1 MALPTALPELPTG
14 LAGDPDAQTEYIQAL
29 RKVVQS
35 LDNRNKTNWFSVAG
49 ALLDPGKTGSAGE
62 AIGRAGTELGRQQEK
77 QEDQEPSIA
86 MMRAQLAGQTYQMKN
101 EAKAL
106 EVLAGAMGTDPKTL
120 STQLSTG
127 NVPSSSI
134 SRITPEVL
142 ATAEY
147 LSPKVGAIAKN
158 VFSMELETKKA
169 ITEDLKAGSS
179 IVDLVGRFGKD
190 RVMSVLNPKSL
201 PSSVQ
206 PLARTATAPAAP
218 TAPAVPTA
226 ATAPTPAASPIPL
239 TNDDVAPA
247 KSPMSGR
254 NPQLQ
259 PDQEAPVKRV
269 GGRTLEEALA
279 LTKQNNLSHGVPF
292 TKDDAAI
299 FTRRFNGAPADPVA
313 PTPAPVAQAVQPTAA
328 PAATVVAQNPDEN
341 LPWAAQ
347 GEVAKSRLEK
357 SDKPWQEKKDA
368 IYEWDPEKIQGSNN
382 RIREIHDIVKEKP
395 QVAGILKKQGLL
407 SAFANA
413 AQEGVTLGQFG
424 NISVPTEKFIASLN
438 LKDTDQRD
446 AARLA
451 TLLNQEFL
459 ERFKAY
465 KSTLGPSI
473 SNADMML
480 GKSSLVTPQDTADAI
495 KYWTQHGL
503 VINHQREAL
512 YNKALQYDVQY
523 GQSAGPQKFFGS
535 PHYTETVKQY
545 QPLYDQLMKQSP
557 LYKRP

>member
-1 MALPTALPELPTG
+1 MALPTVLPTLPTG
-14 LAGDPDAQTEYIQAL
+14 LAGDPDAQREYTTAL
-29 RKVVQS
+29 QKVLSS
-35 LDNRNKTNWFSVAG
+35 LDNRNKTNWFSIAG
-49 ALLDPGKTGSAGE
+49 QLFDPGRTGNAGE
-62 AIGRAGTELGRQQEK
+62 AIGRTATEVGKQQEK
-77 QEDQEPSIA
+77 QEEQEPTIA
-86 MMRAQLAGQTYQMKN
+86 MMRAQLAGQTYQIKN
-101 EAKAL
+101 EGKAL
-106 EVLAGAMGTDPKTL
+106 EVLAGAIGTDPKTL
-120 STQLSTG
+120 STQLSNGTLPPG
-127 NVPSSSI
+127 AI
-134 SRITPEVL
+134 SRITPEIM

-147 LSPKVGAIAKN
+147 LSPKVGSIAKN
-158 VFSMELETKKA
+158 VFDMELKTNQA
-169 ITEDLKAGSS
+169 VTEDRKAGAS
-179 IVDLVGRFGKD
+179 IADLIGKYGKD
-190 RVMSVLNPKSL
+190 RVLSVINPSSL
-201 PSSVQ
+201 PNSMQ
-206 PLARTATAPAAP
+206 PQSTAPAANP
-218 TAPAVPTA
+218 PVANTAPA
-226 ATAPTPAASPIPL
+226 PL
-239 TNDDVAPA
+239 TNNDVAPA

-347 GEVAKSRLEK
+347 SEVAKSRIEK
-357 SDKPWQEKKDA
+357 ADKLWQEKKDA
-368 IYEWDPEKIQGSNN
+368 INEWDPEKIQGSNN

-395 QVAGILKKQGLL
+395 QVAGLLKKQGLL

-424 NISVPTEKFIASLN
+424 NISVPTEKFISSLN

-495 KYWTQHGL
+495 KYWSQHGL
-503 VINHQREAL
+503 VVNHQREAL
-512 YNKALQYDVQY
+512 YNKALQYDTQY
-523 GQSAGPQKFFGS
+523 GQSSGPQKFFSS
-535 PHYTETVKQY
+535 PYYTETIKQY
-545 QPLYDQLMKQSP
+545 QPLYDQLIKQSP

>member
-1 MALPTALPELPTG
+1 MALPTALPALPTG
-14 LAGDPDAQTEYIQAL
+14 LAGDPDAQTEYTEAL
-29 RKVVQS
+29 KKVVQS
-35 LDNRNKTNWFSVAG
+35 LDNRNKTNWFSLAG
-49 ALLDPGKTGSAGE
+49 ALLNPGRTGNAGE
-62 AIGRAGTELGRQQEK
+62 AIGRAGEELGRQQEK
-77 QEDQEPSIA
+77 QEEQAPSLA
-86 MMRAQLAGQTYQMKN
+86 MMRAQLAGQTYQIKN

-106 EVLAGAMGTDPKTL
+106 DVLAGAIGTDPKTL

-127 NVPSSSI
+127 TLPPGAI
-134 SRITPEVL
+134 SRITPEIL
-142 ATAEY
+142 ATTEY
-147 LSPKVGAIAKN
+147 LSPKVGSIAKN
-158 VFSMELETKKA
+158 VFNMELESRKA
-169 ITEDLKAGSS
+169 ITEDLKAGTSV
-179 IVDLVGRFGKD
+179 VDLIGKFGKD

-206 PLARTATAPAAP
+206 PLAPTTATAPAASVAPTTPTAVVP
-218 TAPAVPTA
+218 TAPVSGVPT
-226 ATAPTPAASPIPL
+226 PL
-239 TNDDVAPA
+239 TNADIAPT
-247 KSPMSGR
+247 KSLMSGR

-259 PDQEAPVKRV
+259 PDQ
-269 GGRTLEEALA
+269 
-279 LTKQNNLSHGVPF
+279 
-292 TKDDAAI
+292 
-299 FTRRFNGAPADPVA
+299 
-313 PTPAPVAQAVQPTAA
+313 AQDK
-328 PAATVVAQNPDEN
+328 TVVAQNPDEN

-357 SDKPWQEKKDA
+357 SDKLWQEKKDA

-395 QVAGILKKQGLL
+395 QVAGLLKKQGLL

-503 VINHQREAL
+503 VVNHQREAL
-512 YNKALQYDVQY
+512 YNKALQYDVQF

-545 QPLYDQLMKQSP
+545 QPLYDQLIKQSP